1 MKFASQSCDLLQQ
14 GDRRGPGSCPV
25 GFLLSVRGLKVY
37 LTHSSGVFWGR
48 RFVIHAVDDVSFDVA
63 CGEVLGVIG
72 ESGSGKTTLARAIV
86 RLIPAISG
94 QIIIDGVD
102 WNAPGV
108 RITRQMRRN
117 VQMIFQDPFLSLN
130 PRMTVS
136 ESIGEAVAIHF
147 PELGMKEQKRKVVEV
162 LDMVG
167 LPASI
172 MEKYPHEL
180 SGGQCQRV
188 AIARALVVEPRL
200 LICDEPTSALDVS
213 VQAQIL
219 NLLSELKRSRG
230 LTYLFISHDLPAVA
244 YLANRLAVMH
254 SGRLVEIGPTRR
266 ILDSPAHPYTQVLIQ
281 TLRSGVVPCGVLEEV
296 SMPSKERT
304 LLACPYYLRCS
315 RRVVGLCN
323 SERAT
328 AREIG
333 PGHIVECHLAGG

>member
-1 MKFASQSCDLLQQ
+1 
-14 GDRRGPGSCPV
+14 
-25 GFLLSVRGLKVY
+25 
-37 LTHSSGVFWGR
+37 
-48 RFVIHAVDDVSFDVA
+48 VIRAVDDVSFDVGF
-63 CGEVLGVIG
+63 GEVLGVIG

-86 RLIPAISG
+86 RLTPAISG

-117 VQMIFQDPFLSLN
+117 VQMIFQDPFLSLD
-130 PRMTVS
+130 PRMTVA
-136 ESIGEAVAIHF
+136 ESIREAVVIHF
-147 PELGMKEQKRKVVEV
+147 PGLGIREQKQKVMES
-162 LDMVG
+162 LEMVG

-254 SGRLVEIGPTRR
+254 AGRLVEVGPTRR

-281 TLRSGVVPCGVLEEV
+281 TLRSGVAPCGVLEEV
-296 SMPSKERT
+296 SMPSKEKT
-304 LLACPYYLRCS
+304 LLACPYYLQCS

-323 SERAT
+323 SERPI

-333 PGHIVECHLAGG
+333 PHHIVECHLAGG